1 MKGKSKC
8 KILKDIRHQIAK
20 DNDIEYVTSE
30 CKFQGEC
37 FGTCPK
43 CEAELRYLE
52 EELMKRQKAGKKI
65 AVVGVAAAFMVGASG
80 CGLDDLFSSSKSTMG
95 DFVILSQENASAQES
110 MSTESLRES
119 SETDLSEYRTMGEPA
134 LEESQT
140 ELFEKGLIGV
150 PEESSE
156 DEFCEELTGDV
167 VFPD

>member
-8 KILKDIRHQIAK
+8 KILKAIRRQIAK
-20 DNDIEYVTSE
+20 ENDIAYVTSE

-37 FGTCPK
+37 SGTCPK

-65 AVVGVAAAFMVGASG
+65 AVAGVAAAFMMGASG
-80 CGLDDLFSSSKSTMG
+80 CGLDDLFRSPKSTMG
-95 DFVILSQENASAQES
+95 DIVILSQENASAQES

-119 SETDLSEYRTMGEPA
+119 SETMGEPA
-134 LEESQT
+134 LGESQT
-140 ELFEKGLIGV
+140 ELSEEELIGV